1 MPIIDAEKGALRP
14 LVVWVLLGLW
24 LHNVENNCYTVL
36 VIIAHNAL
44 VGVGT
49 ISSNYAITLSAVF
62 GRLIVWHKRFDEFIS
77 ARTDFVSKIL
87 KEVFAWYIRI
97 TLQHHWFLDFGI
109 GRCGA
114 LASSKQRTCIEH
126 FFCVEKWRCALS
138 RRCITGKPWFNVTWP
153 SVLLL
158 GLLRLIAHIHA
169 TRVTLV

>member
-1 MPIIDAEKGALRP
+1 MQIVSQEISTRIPTMTVKYTKEGTFGPVIAFFAGR
-14 LVVWVLLGLW
+14 

-62 GRLIVWHKRFDEFIS
+62 GRLIVWHKRFDEFIR
-77 ARTDFVSKIL
+77 ARTNFFSKIL
-87 KEVFAWYIRI
+87 KEVFAWYVRI

-114 LASSKQRTCIEH
+114 LAGSKQRTCIEH
-126 FFCVEKWRCALS
+126 FFCVEK
-138 RRCITGKPWFNVTWP
+138 
-153 SVLLL
+153 
-158 GLLRLIAHIHA
+158 
-169 TRVTLV
+169 